1 MGDFTISL
9 EMKNDII
16 HDIDVKGDFFLVGD
30 IGEGIITPL
39 KGTRLTPEDLAA
51 ALPDR
56 LDDIILN
63 LKKEDFIRLIY

>member
-1 MGDFTISL
+1 M
-9 EMKNDII
+9 
-16 HDIDVKGDFFLVGD
+16 GD
-30 IGEGIITPL
+30 IGEGIIQPL
-39 KGTRLTPEDLAA
+39 KGKQLNPESLAA